1 MTDISS
7 PRDFSKSIFYEEG
20 VEPKEPK
27 SQNFE
32 PRMYK
37 DQRAKSQF
45 IFRRRVKS
53 VSDEKQV
60 DTMKVVKEDKV
71 TEKDL

>member
-7 PRDFSKSIFYEEG
+7 PKDFSKSIFYEEDI
-20 VEPKEPK
+20 EPKETK
-27 SQNFE
+27 IQSFE
-32 PRMYK
+32 PKLYK

-53 VSDEKQV
+53 VSTDKQNE
-60 DTMKVVKEDKV
+60 TMKAAKEDRV
-71 TEKDL
+71 ADKDL

>member
-1 MTDISS
+1 MTDITS

-20 VEPKEPK
+20 IESKETKP
-27 SQNFE
+27 QNFE

-53 VSDEKQV
+53 ISDEKQV
-60 DTMKVVKEDKV
+60 ETIKVVKEDKV